1 MTATTR
7 PSRRPGP
14 GPRPAPG
21 ARTATAAATTA
32 APRPAPRG
40 KRPSL
45 TVVDRRSVRSARSVR
60 LRRTLLAGVL
70 LVLVIALFAV
80 GLVQAQLVQRQQH
93 LDDVRSQ
100 IAQAQA
106 QRLRLAEEVVVAS
119 SPEEIVRRAGEMG
132 MVRAESPV
140 YLVAVRPVVA
150 G

>member
-1 MTATTR
+1 MTAPTR
-7 PSRRPGP
+7 PPRTTGQARRP
-14 GPRPAPG
+14 AG
-21 ARTATAAATTA
+21 AGGAAAAAAA
-32 APRPAPRG
+32 APAARPAPRG

-45 TVVDRRSVRSARSVR
+45 AVVDRRSVRSVR
-60 LRRTLLAGVL
+60 LRRTLLAAVL
-70 LVLVIALFAV
+70 LVLVVALFAV

-100 IAQAQA
+100 IAEAQA
-106 QRLRLAEEVVVAS
+106 HRLRLAQEVVVAS